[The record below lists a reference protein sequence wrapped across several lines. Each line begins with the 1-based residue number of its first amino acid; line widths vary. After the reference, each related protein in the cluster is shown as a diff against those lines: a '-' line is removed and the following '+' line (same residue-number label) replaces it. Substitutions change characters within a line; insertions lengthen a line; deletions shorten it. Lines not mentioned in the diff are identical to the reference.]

1 MHYTGMAASRF
12 APGSYCIGAVA
23 AGSSNG
29 SGWLAVIA
37 AVSAIGLLAITLIT
51 MVYDAHLESKVKGH
65 AQQLERANAQLQHLA
80 LHDPLTG
87 LANRALLE
95 NNLKHT
101 IERAAVSGD
110 KFALLLIDLDRF
122 KSINDSLGHHAGDE
136 LLKEVANRLSGLTRH
151 CDTLARLGGDEFVLL
166 VDGIAGARDAEQIA
180 GRMLVNIGQPFR
192 LSSMDV
198 HISPCIG
205 ISLYPRDGADIETLL
220 IRADA
225 AMYHAKDAGRNT
237 FRFFSAEMSAFA
249 HERLE
254 LESGLRRALAA
265 KEFELHFQ
273 PKVEV
278 ATNQTKSVEALIR
291 WRHPQR
297 GLMRPDAFIPLA
309 EETGIIVEIGEWVLR
324 EACRH
329 ARQWQLAG
337 MMPLRI
343 AVNLS
348 ARQFRQKQLMEIVQS
363 ALSDADLAPQF
374 LELELTESAV
384 MYDPEESARI
394 LEQLSRIGVQISI
407 DDFGTGYSS
416 LSHLKRFPLDKL
428 KIDRSF
434 IRDVTRS
441 TEDASIVRAVISLAH
456 SLKLKVIAEGVE
468 SGDQLEFLREL
479 GCDQYQGYYFSPP
492 LSAEELSA
500 WMETRQLEL
509 RGLTEA
515 DVLKTHSRLSLY
527 ALRLKPT

>member
-1 MHYTGMAASRF
+1 
-12 APGSYCIGAVA
+12 
-23 AGSSNG
+23 
-29 SGWLAVIA
+29 
-37 AVSAIGLLAITLIT
+37 
-51 MVYDAHLESKVKGH
+51 
-65 AQQLERANAQLQHLA
+65 
-80 LHDPLTG
+80 
-87 LANRALLE
+87 
-95 NNLKHT
+95 
-101 IERAAVSGD
+101 
-110 KFALLLIDLDRF
+110 
-122 KSINDSLGHHAGDE
+122 
-136 LLKEVANRLSGLTRH
+136 
-151 CDTLARLGGDEFVLL
+151 
-166 VDGIAGARDAEQIA
+166 
-180 GRMLVNIGQPFR
+180 
-192 LSSMDV
+192 MDV
-198 HISPCIG
+198 HISPCVG
-205 ISLYPRDGADIETLL
+205 ISLYPQDGAEIETLL
-220 IRADA
+220 IHADA

-254 LESGLRRALAA
+254 LESGLRRGLAA
-265 KEFELHFQ
+265 NEFELHFQ

-309 EETGIIVEIGEWVLR
+309 EESGIIVELGEWVLR
-324 EACRH
+324 EACRN

-348 ARQFRQKQLMEIVQS
+348 ARQFRQKQLVEVVQS
-363 ALSDADLAPQF
+363 ALRDADLPPQF

-394 LEQLSRIGVQISI
+394 LEQLSRLGVQISI
-407 DDFGTGYSS
+407 DDFGAGYSS

-434 IRDVTRS
+434 IRDVIHS
-441 TEDASIVRAVISLAH
+441 SEDASIVRAVISLAH

-468 SGDQLEFLREL
+468 SSEQLEFLREL
-479 GCDQYQGYYFSPP
+479 GCDRYQGYYFSPP
-492 LSAEELSA
+492 MSSEELAA
-500 WMETRQLEL
+500 WMESRQLEL

-515 DVLKTHSRLSLY
+515 DVLKTHSRLSVH
-527 ALRLKPT
+527 ALRPRTA